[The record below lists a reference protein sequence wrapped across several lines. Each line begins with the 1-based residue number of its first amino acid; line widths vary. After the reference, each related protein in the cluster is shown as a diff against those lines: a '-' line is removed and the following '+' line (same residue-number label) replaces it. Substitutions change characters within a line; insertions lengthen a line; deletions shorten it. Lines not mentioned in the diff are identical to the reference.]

1 MLPWWSDTLTVFHKA
16 EEETEDRKTT
26 VWTKEI
32 CENCFWRETNKRIG
46 DDRNISFVSS
56 RIVRLPKSAKGLKA
70 GNIVVRGVISDEIP
84 KGDSGRELVEKYGK
98 HAFIVSIAKDN
109 TGANLPLPHYYGG
122 E

>member
-16 EEETEDRKTT
+16 EEETEGRKTT

-32 CENCFWRETNKRIG
+32 CESCFWGVTNKRISDG
-46 DDRNISFVSS
+46 RNISFVSS
-56 RIVRLPKSAKGLKA
+56 RIVRLPKSTKGLQTGDIVIKGVIPDKIAKG
-70 GNIVVRGVISDEIP
+70 S
-84 KGDSGRELVEKYGK
+84 SGRELIDKYGK
-98 HAFIVSIAKDN
+98 YAFVVSIAKDN

>member
-1 MLPWWSDTLTVFHKA
+1 MLPWWNDTLTVFHKS
-16 EEETEDRKTT
+16 EEETEGRKTT

-32 CENCFWRETNKRIG
+32 CESCFWGVTDKRISDG
-46 DDRNISFVSS
+46 RNVSIISC

-70 GNIVVRGVISDEIP
+70 GDIVIKGVIPDKIP
-84 KGDSGRELVEKYGK
+84 KGNSGMELINKYGK